1 MGIGEQNKRFRKG
14 KGLTQVLLAQK
25 AGISRSYLADVEGD
39 RYNPSVE
46 TLKSI
51 AQSLG
56 IPAGWLIDGQDPEAM
71 ELSLKHEGQKKCD
84 QLKHVQRLTAGI
96 KHTQQYRNIIRH
108 LGGMAEVLNTT
119 PGLSKETKDNIYFYL
134 DLALVETMSLFA
146 AACNVE
152 WSVTDKEII
161 LGKGQLG
168 VKEFEKRYRQFCK
181 G

>member
-1 MGIGEQNKRFRKG
+1 MGIGKQIKWFRKK
-14 KGLTQVLLAQK
+14 KGLTQVSLAQK

-56 IPAGWLIDGQDPEAM
+56 IPAGWLIDGQGPEAI
-71 ELSLKHEGQKKCD
+71 ECSEDKGQKKCD

-96 KHTQQYRNIIRH
+96 KHTKQYRNIIRH

-161 LGKGQLG
+161 LGKRPTWCQGS
-168 VKEFEKRYRQFCK
+168 
-181 G
+181 